1 MTTRTG
7 LAAFTILFVAVL
19 SLGDANAAKN
29 TYKNLTQKE
38 RIEAIRRAQV
48 WQQTDIASLDMKAG
62 PQDVKGFAPEE
73 TVTCD
78 WVPKKVTSTP
88 KFYCAIDPKDEV
100 KVKYGEKNGEVYAEV
115 AATRLLWA
123 LGFGADRMYPVKVN
137 CRGCSTDPIS
147 DQKKYPG
154 ERLFDPAAIEREL
167 PGHTMEAD
175 GKSGWNWTE
184 LSNVDQTNGGAPLAQ
199 RDALKLLAVFM
210 QHTDNKFIQQRLIC
224 LDKHNDKDE
233 ASDTPD
239 TGVCE
244 HPFMM
249 LNDVGKT
256 FGKANM
262 FNKDEPGAVNLKEWA
277 SMSIWK
283 GKSGCTGNLP
293 KSMTGSLE
301 DPQIS
306 EAGRKFLA
314 GMLTQLSEQQ
324 IHDLFEVAR
333 FPRRDRGTTVDD
345 WVSAF
350 KQKRDEIT
358 TRTCPS

>member
-7 LAAFTILFVAVL
+7 LAVFTILFVTVL

-48 WQQTDIASLDMKAG
+48 WQQTDIASLDIKAG

-78 WVPKKVTSTP
+78 WVQKKVTSTP

-137 CRGCSTDPIS
+137 CRGCSADPIS

-154 ERLFDPAAIEREL
+154 EQLFDPAAVEREL
-167 PGHTMEAD
+167 PGHTMEAN
-175 GKSGWNWTE
+175 GKSGWNWIE
-184 LSNVDQTNGGAPLAQ
+184 LSNVDQTDNGAPLAH

-210 QHTDNKFIQQRLIC
+210 QHTDSKFIQQRLIC
-224 LDKHNDKDE
+224 LDKHADE
-233 ASDTPD
+233 ESG

-256 FGKANM
+256 FGKANA
-262 FNKDEPGAVNLKEWA
+262 FNKDEPGAVNLKAWS

-283 GKSGCTGNLP
+283 DKKGCTGNLP

-306 EAGRKFLA
+306 EGGRKFLA
-314 GMLTQLSEQQ
+314 DMLTQLSDEQ

-345 WVSAF
+345 WVTAF

-358 TRTCPS
+358 TRACTS